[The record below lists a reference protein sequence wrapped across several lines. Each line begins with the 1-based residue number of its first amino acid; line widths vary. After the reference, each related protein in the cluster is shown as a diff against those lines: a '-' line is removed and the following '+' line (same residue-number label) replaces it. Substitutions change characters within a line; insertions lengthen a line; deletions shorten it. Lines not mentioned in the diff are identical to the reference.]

1 MDPDLKDWST
11 DENNMEIPG
20 EIKLEAGE
28 GGRDPGIPPPP
39 GYRSWEQMVMGG
51 EDADKWE

>member
-1 MDPDLKDWST
+1 MK
-11 DENNMEIPG
+11 NNMEIPG

-28 GGRDPGIPPPP
+28 GGRDPGIPPLP

-51 EDADKWE
+51 EDADKWERKMLLRFC